1 MRFWKALKCKE
12 CGTEYPAD
20 RRFIC
25 MECLGPLEVLY
36 DYERI
41 REEVTP
47 EEIGRRP
54 ANLWRYR
61 ELLPVEAEPM
71 TGLHS
76 GFTPLVHAKRLGAH
90 LGLRGLY
97 LKNDGVNHPTL
108 SYKDRVVSVAL
119 SRGVELGYE
128 TFSCASTGNLGNA
141 VAAHCAAAG
150 FPSLIF
156 VPHDIEP
163 GKITGSLIYKARVVA
178 LEGNYDDVNRLCAE
192 IGDQYGWGFVNV
204 NLRAYYV
211 EGAKTFGYEIAE
223 QLGWRLP
230 DHVVLPVAGATLLPR
245 VAKAFDELVRLGW
258 AEGRCRIHCAQAEG
272 CSPVVRALL
281 QGLEHVEPQKP
292 DTLAKSIAIGNP
304 ADGPYALR
312 EVRRTG
318 GWGETASDQEIL
330 EAVEL
335 LAEKEGIFTEPA
347 GGTALAVAMKLV
359 RQDRIARGDVIV
371 VGITGNGYK
380 ALDTFSPRLRVDAV
394 LRPKLTVFREWYER
408 QNVAVQQ
415 TV

>member
-1 MRFWKALKCKE
+1 M
-12 CGTEYPAD
+12 
-20 RRFIC
+20 
-25 MECLGPLEVLY
+25 
-36 DYERI
+36 
-41 REEVTP
+41 
-47 EEIGRRP
+47 
-54 ANLWRYR
+54 
-61 ELLPVEAEPM
+61 
-71 TGLHS
+71 
-76 GFTPLVHAKRLGAH
+76 
-90 LGLRGLY
+90 
-97 LKNDGVNHPTL
+97 
-108 SYKDRVVSVAL
+108 
-119 SRGVELGYE
+119 
-128 TFSCASTGNLGNA
+128 
-141 VAAHCAAAG
+141 
-150 FPSLIF
+150 
-156 VPHDIEP
+156 
-163 GKITGSLIYKARVVA
+163 
-178 LEGNYDDVNRLCAE
+178 
-192 IGDQYGWGFVNV
+192 
-204 NLRAYYV
+204 
-211 EGAKTFGYEIAE
+211 
-223 QLGWRLP
+223 
-230 DHVVLPVAGATLLPR
+230 
-245 VAKAFDELVRLGW
+245 
-258 AEGRCRIHCAQAEG
+258 
-272 CSPVVRALL
+272 VRALL